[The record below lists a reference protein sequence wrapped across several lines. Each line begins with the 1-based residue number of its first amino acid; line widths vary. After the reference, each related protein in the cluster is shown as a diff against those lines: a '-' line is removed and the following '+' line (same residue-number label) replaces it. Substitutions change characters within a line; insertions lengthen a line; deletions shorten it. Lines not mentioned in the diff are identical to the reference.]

1 MRKKRDKTQ
10 ITEEILNFA
19 NQQPVTNKDAMRHL
33 TTLKILN
40 EEDQADTSFL
50 KRLLADLRRTGQLP
64 DKKDVANAEKEHLK
78 SAILAFC
85 QEMYPVGVRQIAYA
99 MSSQG
104 LIEKKESTF
113 AKCGKIVGEMREA
126 GDLPW
131 EYIQDNSRRYI
142 PKQLVSP
149 KNTPNSLMNTVSDT
163 LRRNIRY
170 AIPPHLYYLEDTL
183 ERELWYNQKNY
194 VEVWVEKKGLL
205 GVIDTITR
213 RWEIPL
219 VAAAGQCS
227 KTILYEAAQHYD
239 KIAVEE
245 GKQIIILYFGDYDP
259 AGGAI
264 YRSLENRVNRYCH
277 DATPHFSYQAVTKA
291 QIEDFNL
298 PTRPVDDS
306 KKGTAGT
313 KDFHDTQAVDLDAI
327 PATTLRTLVHE
338 SIMHLFNQDTKSAND
353 FEVRHQK
360 ENFQS
365 YYAGIR
371 TEFSDV
377 IEQLNIL
384 ADDVQKRLED

>member
-10 ITEEILNFA
+10 ITEKILNFA

-50 KRLLADLRRTGQLP
+50 KRLLADLRRTRQLP
-64 DKKDVANAEKEHLK
+64 DKKDVTNAKKEHLK

-104 LIEKKESTF
+104 HIEKKESAF
-113 AKCGKIVGEMREA
+113 AYCGKIVGEMREA

-142 PKQLVSP
+142 PKELVSP
-149 KNTPNSLMNTVSDT
+149 KNTPNSLMNTVSHR
-163 LRRNIRY
+163 LGMNIRY
-170 AIPPHLYYLEDTL
+170 AIPPHFFHLEEML

-213 RWEIPL
+213 EWEIPL

-264 YRSLENRVNRYCH
+264 YRSLENPCE
-277 DATPHFSYQAVTKA
+277 SL
-291 QIEDFNL
+291 L
-298 PTRPVDDS
+298 PRRNTS
-306 KKGTAGT
+306 L
-313 KDFHDTQAVDLDAI
+313 FI
-327 PATTLRTLVHE
+327 SSCHE
-338 SIMHLFNQDTKSAND
+338 STD
-353 FEVRHQK
+353 R
-360 ENFQS
+360 
-365 YYAGIR
+365 
-371 TEFSDV
+371 
-377 IEQLNIL
+377 
-384 ADDVQKRLED
+384 RLQPTHTTC

>member
-85 QEMYPVGVRQIAYA
+85 QEMYPVGVRQISYA

-104 LIEKKESTF
+104 HIEKKESAF
-113 AKCGKIVGEMREA
+113 AYCGKIVGEMREA

-170 AIPPHLYYLEDTL
+170 AIPPHLYDLEDTL

-213 RWEIPL
+213 EWEIPL

-338 SIMHLFNQDTKSAND
+338 SIMHLFNQ
-353 FEVRHQK
+353 RHK
-360 ENFQS
+360 KC
-365 YYAGIR
+365 
-371 TEFSDV
+371 
-377 IEQLNIL
+377 
-384 ADDVQKRLED
+384 KRL

>member
-213 RWEIPL
+213 RWDIPL

-338 SIMHLFNQDTKSAND
+338 SIMHLFNQVQTTLKCATKKKTFRVITRGSA
-353 FEVRHQK
+353 
-360 ENFQS
+360 
-365 YYAGIR
+365 
-371 TEFSDV
+371 
-377 IEQLNIL
+377 LNL
-384 ADDVQKRLED
+384 AM